1 MTDDVSAA
9 PKKTRSSRPKVRT
22 GCITCKARRVKC
34 DETKPA
40 CVRCTTTGRRCDG
53 YAPLKTSFPEYKAL
67 APARA
72 RRFPTPY
79 SNTINYPEQRDV
91 VRSRDQY
98 TSDNN
103 GGTSM
108 PQSLPNRV
116 EDILPS
122 LSHRTHQGV
131 NFYFDYYRQE
141 GSRRWFPMGHGTMLK
156 WLLQQ
161 ALDQPLVLEVILSAS
176 AYNYAIVKQTQG
188 ACDYLIR
195 KSVQDA
201 FLIRSRVIQSLQH
214 IIMRPSE
221 LFSEPVALVLSQLLV
236 TEALEANIKAVDA
249 HVEGL
254 KTVIRALGGLSALG
268 EATLTSIYCCDPIR
282 SLMKKSPPEFAIC
295 QRWEKAALKPS
306 RYRVN
311 EAHARFPALGSQ
323 FECSSWSK
331 SIHPQLKTILQS
343 FQDIISIYEVFLLVE
358 AENKFA
364 HVDHKF
370 TLLSTHRLISLP
382 FDHEISSLDDTIR
395 LATLAYVFARIWNFQ
410 GKRCIEYLL
419 QDLLQRIVETQ
430 LAQPQ
435 GSDAAQL
442 FWESLFN

>member
-79 SNTINYPEQRDV
+79 SNTINYPERRDV

-103 GGTSM
+103 G
-108 PQSLPNRV
+108 
-116 EDILPS
+116 D
-122 LSHRTHQGV
+122 
-131 NFYFDYYRQE
+131 RQE

-221 LFSEPVALVLSQLLV
+221 LFSESVALVLSQLLV